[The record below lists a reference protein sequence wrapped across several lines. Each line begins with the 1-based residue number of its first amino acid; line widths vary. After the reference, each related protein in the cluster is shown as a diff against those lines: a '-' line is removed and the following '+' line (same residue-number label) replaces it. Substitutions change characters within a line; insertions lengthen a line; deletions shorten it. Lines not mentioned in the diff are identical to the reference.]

1 MITAIY
7 VTIFVTNITLLNVS
21 NRKINRCHISGEKM
35 ISIQSDMTELL
46 PRMQS
51 MITKNIGLTM
61 DNK

>member
-7 VTIFVTNITLLNVS
+7 AIIFVTNITLLNVS

-35 ISIQSDMTELL
+35 ISIQSDRTELL

-51 MITKNIGLTM
+51 MITQKYWLNHG
-61 DNK
+61 